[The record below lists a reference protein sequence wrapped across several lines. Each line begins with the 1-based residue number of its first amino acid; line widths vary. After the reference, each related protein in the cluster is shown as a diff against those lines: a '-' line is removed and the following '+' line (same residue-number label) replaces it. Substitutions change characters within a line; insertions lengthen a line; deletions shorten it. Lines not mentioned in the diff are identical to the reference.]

1 MPVNKNRF
9 KDYYRKEHCL
19 VTLTETVLFAPSQ
32 PLSRKVRCIE
42 IVYVPL
48 TQNVSCI
55 FKIFKHSQH
64 KMKYINFIRRFFFG
78 LYFEQN
84 RIHTRSYRS
93 ENFICI
99 TWKWRLTVAQLA
111 EEVGLSSSPCWTR
124 LKRLET
130 LKLLKDIR

>member
-1 MPVNKNRF
+1 M
-9 KDYYRKEHCL
+9 
-19 VTLTETVLFAPSQ
+19 LFAPSQ

-99 TWKWRLTVAQLA
+99 TWKWPFNCSSTGRRSRAFIFSVLDSTETSGNFKIIEGYTVNVNQ
-111 EEVGLSSSPCWTR
+111 
-124 LKRLET
+124 KRLAFM
-130 LKLLKDIR
+130 KSFY